1 MVDSLRRATVVH
13 VCGDRIAVTRAV
25 YQGGEGPMGRP
36 IYAYELADPDFAWLL
51 NSFRESHPSC
61 LSVES
66 NALPVVLLMTSDPVM
81 TPMVILP
88 HSAAPVQDE
97 KATEK

>member
-1 MVDSLRRATVVH
+1 
-13 VCGDRIAVTRAV
+13 
-25 YQGGEGPMGRP
+25 MGRP

-61 LSVES
+61 ISVES
-66 NALPVVLLMTSDPVM
+66 NALPVVLLTTNDPLM

-88 HSAAPVQDE
+88 VAAPSVQDE